1 MYKIIRSKVARSK
14 THFLVEI
21 TQAIDLKPG
30 HLFEEQITYNRDL
43 PHDKGN

>member
-1 MYKIIRSKVARSK
+1 MRSKVARLK

-30 HLFEEQITYNRDL
+30 HLFEEQIIYNRDL
-43 PHDKGN
+43 RHDKGN